1 MEIIAILRGI
11 HPEEVCSHADAL
23 VEQGIKTIEVPLN
36 SPKAFDSIEL
46 LSNRYPGE
54 VQIGAGTVTTEAD
67 VQRVLDAG
75 GTIIVSP
82 NANPTVI
89 KSSKKLGLRALPGV
103 MTPTD
108 CFAALEAGADG
119 LKLFPAE
126 LLGPGGLKALSA
138 VLPVGTP
145 LFAVGG
151 VSPTTLHEWTDAG
164 VAGVGL
170 GSALYRAGQ
179 SVQTTIENAKA
190 FAAQI
195 R

>member
-23 VEQGIKTIEVPLN
+23 VEQGITTIEVPLN

-46 LSNRYPGE
+46 LANRYPGE

-67 VQRVLDAG
+67 VQRVTDAG
-75 GTIIVSP
+75 GKIIVSP
-82 NANPTVI
+82 NANSTVI
-89 KSSKKLGLRALPGV
+89 KIAKRLGLRSLPGV
-103 MTPTD
+103 MTPSD

-126 LLGPGGLKALSA
+126 LLGPSGLRAIAA
-138 VLPVGTP
+138 VLPPSTP
-145 LFAVGG
+145 VFAVGG

-164 VAGVGL
+164 IMGVGL

-179 SVQTTIENAKA
+179 SVQTTIQNAKA
-190 FAAQI
+190 FTAQI